1 MIPEINK
8 VTVQQ

>member
-8 VTVQQ
+8 ATVQQ